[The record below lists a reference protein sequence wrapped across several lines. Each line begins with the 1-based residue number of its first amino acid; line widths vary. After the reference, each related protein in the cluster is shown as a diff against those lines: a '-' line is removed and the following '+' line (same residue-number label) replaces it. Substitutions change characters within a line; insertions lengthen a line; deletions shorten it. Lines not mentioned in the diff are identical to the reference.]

1 MTPICKTTLTLLKA
15 IFLCSL
21 DCRLNLTLT
30 FMARLSCYITIG
42 IHLSPGNGWVNCL
55 YRRTTYFT
63 YGILDIK
70 LTLTGKV
77 SCLVK
82 DTIRTGK
89 LRVWLTSSFLPAIK
103 QVLELPFILL
113 LGPYCSW
120 LYPVDASPWYLLF
133 LFVVYII
140 KFPCKLWTLPY
151 NYEQY
156 WDYPCLPS
164 PSAIYTVQTTVFMG
178 DVYY

>member
-1 MTPICKTTLTLLKA
+1 M
-15 IFLCSL
+15 
-21 DCRLNLTLT
+21 T
-30 FMARLSCYITIG
+30 FMARLSCYIKSIG
-42 IHLSPGNGWVNCL
+42 VHLSPWNGWVNCL
-55 YRRTTYFT
+55 YRHH
-63 YGILDIK
+63 ILY
-70 LTLTGKV
+70 LWHTLTDKV

-103 QVLELPFILL
+103 QVLELPFILR
-113 LGPYCSW
+113 LGAYCSW
-120 LYPVDASPWYLLF
+120 LYPVDASPWYLSF

-178 DVYY
+178 DVHTRPALVV